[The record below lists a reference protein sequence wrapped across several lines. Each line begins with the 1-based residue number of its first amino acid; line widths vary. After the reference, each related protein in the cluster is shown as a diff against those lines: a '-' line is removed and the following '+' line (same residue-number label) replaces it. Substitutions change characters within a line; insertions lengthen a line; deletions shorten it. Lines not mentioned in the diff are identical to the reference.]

1 MMQWHFWA
9 TGKLR
14 EGQPVSTHPDY
25 ISREKLFKMLRRCY
39 NYDQKKWTM
48 IKEIILPFS
57 RARARIVNSNDYF
70 LLKSRQD
77 WRERFID
84 YLEAPNHEYP
94 MEVID

>member
-1 MMQWHFWA
+1 
-9 TGKLR
+9 
-14 EGQPVSTHPDY
+14 
-25 ISREKLFKMLRRCY
+25 
-39 NYDQKKWTM
+39 M

-94 MEVID
+94 MEVIDWMNSFEITQYLLQFNCSCIIIKKN